1 MTRTLLV
8 AAACLGGWGLAA
20 APAMAHP
27 DAATVTNVTVTAG
40 KPSEFKFTLS
50 ASSVK
55 RGIMVFKVTNDG
67 SLPHAFKICT
77 ARDKPLA
84 DSCPG
89 TGTRLIGPGQSNTLR
104 IAILLKGSYEY
115 LCTVRGHAA
124 SGMKGILKVT

>member
-1 MTRTLLV
+1 MV
-8 AAACLGGWGLAA
+8 AAACLGGWGLVA

-27 DAATVTNVTVTAG
+27 GAATVTTVTVTAG

-50 ASSVK
+50 VSSVK

-67 SLPHAFKICT
+67 SLPHDFKICT